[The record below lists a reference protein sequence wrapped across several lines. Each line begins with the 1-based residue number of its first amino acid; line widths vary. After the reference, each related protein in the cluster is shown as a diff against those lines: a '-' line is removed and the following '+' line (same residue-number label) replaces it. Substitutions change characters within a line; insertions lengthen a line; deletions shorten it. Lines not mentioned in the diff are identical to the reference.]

1 MSKTSNADHSENATT
16 ANTRVASILLV
27 ISLVT
32 LTGTCLGLYH
42 LAQGRLGQ
50 PAAAQH

>member
-1 MSKTSNADHSENATT
+1 MSKSSKADHTENATT
-16 ANTRVASILLV
+16 ANTRVASILLL
-27 ISLVT
+27 ISVVT
-32 LTGTCLGLYH
+32 LTATCLGLYH